1 MVDEIIDGR
10 ASADDS
16 GTGRLTDWLADYTPH
31 IALIHLGTND
41 VWAGQ
46 DTESTVSELETI
58 IDILHADNASVTILL
73 AKLIPIDNR
82 SIQLGIDARNGEI
95 DGIAIR
101 KITAA
106 SPVLVVEGASPKMR
120 RQSRTEKVE
129 KVKDVKR
136 CQRPDL

>member
-1 MVDEIIDGR
+1 MDEIIDGR

-58 IDILHADNASVTILL
+58 IDILHADNANVTILL

-106 SPVLVVEGASPKMR
+106 SPVLFVDQSLGFDPVTDTYDGVHPNTSGRQKMATR
-120 RQSRTEKVE
+120 
-129 KVKDVKR
+129 
-136 CQRPDL
+136 